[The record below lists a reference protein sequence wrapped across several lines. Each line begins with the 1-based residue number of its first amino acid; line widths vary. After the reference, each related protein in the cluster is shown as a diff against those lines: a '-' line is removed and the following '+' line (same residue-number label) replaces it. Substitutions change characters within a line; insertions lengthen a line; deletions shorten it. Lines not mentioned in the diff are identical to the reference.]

1 MRADL
6 FTKVD
11 SFQILPHKSLTCGNN
26 IQEGHYAERSWAHLL
41 STPLE
46 PFQMKALID
55 NSHGVYLDPSGL
67 RGSLVKV
74 PKIASNP
81 ISMLPKIA
89 RGRVL
94 LISEAESF
102 KKFHGS
108 NADSINA
115 TRIQLEIGTSS
126 LRASD
131 ANIKVEVPL
140 PAAEPDVGSGR
151 QPLFLLSAFVFILVM
166 ALLLRRCRTKRTGWH
181 KKNEEE

>member
-1 MRADL
+1 
-6 FTKVD
+6 
-11 SFQILPHKSLTCGNN
+11 
-26 IQEGHYAERSWAHLL
+26 
-41 STPLE
+41 
-46 PFQMKALID
+46 MKALID
-55 NSHGVYLDPSGL
+55 NSHGVCLDPSGL

-94 LISEAESF
+94 LIFEAESF
-102 KKFHGS
+102 EKFHGI
-108 NADSINA
+108 NADNA
-115 TRIQLEIGTSS
+115 TRIQLEIGTLS

-131 ANIKVEVPL
+131 VNTKVEVPL

-166 ALLLRRCRTKRTGWH
+166 VLLLRRCRTKRTGWH